1 MKITVYGGASPFVNQ
16 KYLDTAY
23 ELGKEL
29 AKRGH
34 SLVYGGGARGLMGAV
49 ARGVHEEQGHI
60 LGISPR
66 IFETV
71 DGELFEKC
79 NEFIFTDSMRERK
92 FLLEENGDAFVVTP
106 GGAGTFEEL
115 FEAFTLKQLQQHN
128 KAIVIFNM
136 DGYYNTMHQLLNEA
150 IEQRF
155 IREANLELF
164 VVLNTV
170 QEVLDYLENYKPKP
184 LTNKYRG

>member
-1 MKITVYGGASPFVNQ
+1 M
-16 KYLDTAY
+16 
-23 ELGKEL
+23 
-29 AKRGH
+29 
-34 SLVYGGGARGLMGAV
+34 
-49 ARGVHEEQGHI
+49 
-60 LGISPR
+60 
-66 IFETV
+66 
-71 DGELFEKC
+71 
-79 NEFIFTDSMRERK
+79 
-92 FLLEENGDAFVVTP
+92 VTP

-170 QEVLDYLENYKPKP
+170 QEVLDYLENYKPNP

>member
-71 DGELFEKC
+71 DGEIIETTNMKFELVK
-79 NEFIFTDSMRERK
+79 SAVK
-92 FLLEENGDAFVVTP
+92 FVVP
-106 GGAGTFEEL
+106 KGVA
-115 FEAFTLKQLQQHN
+115 N
-128 KAIVIFNM
+128 K
-136 DGYYNTMHQLLNEA
+136 LLTK
-150 IEQRF
+150 
-155 IREANLELF
+155 
-164 VVLNTV
+164 V
-170 QEVLDYLENYKPKP
+170 
-184 LTNKYRG
+184 